1 LSRRFRSDWRETDR
15 PGEGGFEMDKTM
27 EQLVEELA
35 DREAIRDLPKR
46 YCHYVWT
53 NAVDDMMNLFAADG
67 LLSTQNAD
75 GSNDERVIEG
85 DALRAFYV
93 NLDAFKPR
101 PYIHNHV
108 IALQGDGKAVGTC
121 YVELRS
127 QTRDMDWVGT
137 GYYHDEYVKDG
148 GAWKFK
154 ARRYKAVKAIR

>member
-1 LSRRFRSDWRETDR
+1 MAKSTE
-15 PGEGGFEMDKTM
+15 E
-27 EQLVEELA
+27 LVQELA

-53 NAVDDMMNLFAADG
+53 NDVEGMMSIFTADG

-75 GSNDERVIEG
+75 GSNEERETAG
-85 DALRAFYV
+85 EALRQFYV
-93 NLDAFKPR
+93 NLDTFKPR

-108 IALQGDGKAVGTC
+108 VELLGAGQARGTC

-127 QTRDMDWVGT
+127 ATQDMNWVGT
-137 GYYHDEYVKDG
+137 GYYHDEYVKEG

-154 ARRYKAVKAIR
+154 ARRYKSVRAAPRNG